1 MEHLETI
8 GTFFLGLGV
17 FLISLGV
24 FYFVS
29 VYEKINNKE
38 KEINNK

>member
-1 MEHLETI
+1 MENLETI

-17 FLISLGV
+17 FLISIGV

-29 VYEKINNKE
+29 VYERINLKE
-38 KEINNK
+38 KAENKK